1 MLCPCQHFVAYSL
14 SVVVPL
20 LVKSYKFVVNRP
32 FNNKLP
38 IGPFNCPFTLLYI
51 KQIALLAYF
60 QCIFLK
66 PIYHCSWSCITV
78 NICKTTFLINTS
90 LRTSNVNYWKVSD
103 EWGNLIE
110 IAYLQQQFIFLS
122 TSPINKYAIWRYIE
136 GSWWVWKVSE
146 DKVRITL
153 LARNHQRLPSSN
165 ISLLN
170 IHTTTQVC

>member
-1 MLCPCQHFVAYSL
+1 MPM
-14 SVVVPL
+14 VV
-20 LVKSYKFVVNRP
+20 YRP
-32 FNNKLP
+32 INNKLP
-38 IGPFNCPFTLLYI
+38 IGPFNWPFTLLYI
-51 KQIALLAYF
+51 KQISLVSLFSVYF
-60 QCIFLK
+60 LM
-66 PIYHCSWSCITV
+66 PIYHCSWSCITA
-78 NICKTTFLINTS
+78 NICKTTILINTS
-90 LRTSNVNYWKVSD
+90 LRTSNVYYWKDSD
-103 EWGNLIE
+103 ERGNLIE

-170 IHTTTQVC
+170 IHTKTQVW